1 MTVEYAQVVS
11 LILGA
16 IVKGRTQ
23 VRVYRTLSSATLGEL
38 RETGH
43 MIESAPGI
51 GYIISWRISYV
62 WMG

>member
-16 IVKGRTQ
+16 IVKEKTS
-23 VRVYRTLSSATLGEL
+23 VRVYRTLSSATLDEL

-43 MIESAPGI
+43 TIENAPGI
-51 GYIISWRISYV
+51 GYLITWRN
-62 WMG
+62 